1 MLKGGLCTNGYIGI
15 LNDVTSSVRCEGP
28 ARLAKHASA
37 FAGAV
42 AGYSRVR

>member
-1 MLKGGLCTNGYIGI
+1 MKGGPCANGYIGI
-15 LNDVTSSVRCEGP
+15 VNGVTSSVRCEAP